1 MWNQASDDM
10 LKYNFAYD
18 ENRNIISIA
27 DVPEEGHLD
36 RVFFCIGCGNTMVAA
51 IGPKRRYFRHRTEDV
66 NCSNESYL
74 HKLAKKLIK
83 QKFDDFSK
91 PFNIQLKGKYE
102 CAQHC
107 KLYNEKNCTKLD
119 MQDPIDLHKYY
130 NLCEEEKGEE
140 GDKDR
145 ADLLLTPINSK
156 NDPLFIEV
164 KCTHECT
171 EKKKE
176 KHKIIEVWIK
186 SEKDIYWLIENTWK
200 ELDPWAFDSES
211 RQVKF
216 INFNPQKQNKEFC
229 DPQPNGDILFNFSGT
244 YQNRFVYYPSRKF
257 YIENYW
263 ICYKSNKP
271 YKDVSILELNVP
283 SHTGPLEIAH
293 YLKRTMNIELRACSI
308 CRYFW
313 EDRYGL
319 RHCNLKSKYETIET
333 NDFFALDCSS
343 FQLNWLN
350 SLYKYLPEEQ
360 RLKDYQVEIIKK

>member
-1 MWNQASDDM
+1 M
-10 LKYNFAYD
+10 LKYNYAYD
-18 ENRNIISIA
+18 EFGSIINIA
-27 DVPEEGHLD
+27 DVPKEGHLD
-36 RVFFCIGCGNTMVAA
+36 RVFFCIGCGNPMVAA
-51 IGPKRRYFRHRTEDV
+51 IGPKRRYFRHRAEDV

-91 PFNIQLKGKYE
+91 PFNIQIKGKYE

-156 NDPLFIEV
+156 NDPLFIEM

-200 ELDPWAFDSES
+200 ELDPWAFDSEP

-216 INFNPQKQNKEFC
+216 INFNPQRQKKDFC
-229 DPQPNGDILFNFSGT
+229 DPQPDGSIFFNFLGT
-244 YQNRFVYYPSRKF
+244 YQDRFVYFSSRKF
-257 YIENYW
+257 HIEHYW
-263 ICYKSNKP
+263 KCYLSNKP

-283 SHTGPLEIAH
+283 SHTDPLEIAH
-293 YLKRTMNIELRACSI
+293 YVKRTMNIELRACSI

>member
-1 MWNQASDDM
+1 M